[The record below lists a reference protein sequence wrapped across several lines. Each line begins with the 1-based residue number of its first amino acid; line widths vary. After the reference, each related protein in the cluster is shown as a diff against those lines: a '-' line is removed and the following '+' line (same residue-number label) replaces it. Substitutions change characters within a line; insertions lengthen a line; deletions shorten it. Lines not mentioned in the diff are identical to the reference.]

1 MVKRLQR
8 NNATIGDVFV
18 SIVNKHPSKACLIF
32 EDRAWSFTE
41 VNEYANRVAN
51 HFQLNG
57 FKSGDV
63 VGLLMENRPEFVCI
77 WLGLSKLGIIVPLI
91 NTNLRQNALL
101 HSINVANCNALVFSE
116 SLASAIEE
124 SRDTL
129 PDSVALYQFNDIP
142 TTPMIRDAKDFVK
155 LIGVCSTENV
165 IVKGDSYR
173 HHNKLLYIYTS
184 GTTGLP
190 KAAVIS
196 HSRYIFIA
204 TGIHYIANFRDDDIF
219 YTPLPL
225 YHTAGGV
232 MSVGQALLFGCTV
245 VIRKKFSASGFFTD
259 CQKYKCTV
267 SSEKRMGV
275 RS

>member
-1 MVKRLQR
+1 MIIFIDNLFSCIHRGLYRYVKLLSMVKRLQR

-18 SIVNKHPSKACLIF
+18 SIVNKYPSKACLIF
-32 EDRAWSFTE
+32 EDRSWTFTE

-101 HSINVANCNALVFSE
+101 HSINVANCNALIFSE
-116 SLASAIEE
+116 SLASAVEE
-124 SRDTL
+124 SHSSL
-129 PDSVALYQFNDIP
+129 PDSVALFQFNDIP
-142 TTPMIRDAKDFVK
+142 TTPMIIGAKDFVK
-155 LIGVCSTENV
+155 LIGVCSSENV
-165 IVKGDSYR
+165 IVKDDSYR

-232 MSVGQALLFGCTV
+232 M
-245 VIRKKFSASGFFTD
+245 R
-259 CQKYKCTV
+259 
-267 SSEKRMGV
+267 
-275 RS
+275 